1 MSIFA
6 KSHITIPA
14 GAAIAI
20 ALPRTNKVLSKIE
33 RTKTFPNWG
42 FLYGGSSNTKDEGNP
57 LSTVLDNIFDITS
70 VIIIPITTTKTTA
83 NVDKIDDHI
92 PNVVPAINIEAIVIK
107 NGNLPVTRNK
117 IISKYS
123 N

>member
-1 MSIFA
+1 MLQLFR
-6 KSHITIPA
+6 
-14 GAAIAI
+14 
-20 ALPRTNKVLSKIE
+20 RTNNVLSKIE

-42 FLYGGSSNTKDEGNP
+42 FLYGGSSNTKDDGIP
-57 LSTVLDNIFDITS
+57 LRIVLDKSLDIIS

-83 NVDKIDDHI
+83 SVDRIDDHI

-107 NGNLPVTRNK
+107 NGNLPVARNE
-117 IISKYS
+117 IISKYC

>member
-1 MSIFA
+1 M
-6 KSHITIPA
+6 
-14 GAAIAI
+14 
-20 ALPRTNKVLSKIE
+20 
-33 RTKTFPNWG
+33 
-42 FLYGGSSNTKDEGNP
+42 
-57 LSTVLDNIFDITS
+57 DITS

-83 NVDKIDDHI
+83 RVDNIDDHI

-107 NGNLPVTRNK
+107 NGNLPVARNK